1 MEDYFNKEK
10 EVKEKTK
17 IFYQV
22 NKDKLQ
28 KIARVSWKS
37 FRRRKKL
44 KNEIMLAFEIKM
56 SQTQIEKE
64 KNNILKIITIKEK
77 IC

>member
-28 KIARVSWKS
+28 KIARVS
-37 FRRRKKL
+37 
-44 KNEIMLAFEIKM
+44 
-56 SQTQIEKE
+56 
-64 KNNILKIITIKEK
+64 
-77 IC
+77 